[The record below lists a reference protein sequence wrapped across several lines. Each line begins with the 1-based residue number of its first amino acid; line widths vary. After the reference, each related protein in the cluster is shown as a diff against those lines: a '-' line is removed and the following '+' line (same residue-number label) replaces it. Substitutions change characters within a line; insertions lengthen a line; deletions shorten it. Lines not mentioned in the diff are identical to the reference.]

1 MSLANFNYNTQTN
14 QQFQVNRTETVSL
27 PGYSWTAYP
36 STGIYNPGA
45 NMIGFVSNGNELLR
59 IIQSGSIGIGAGAV
73 SDPSTALLYISG
85 NTVIPTTVIN
95 QTGQF
100 GDALNV
106 QLSGTSKLIV
116 KSNNNGGFVGINTN
130 APTVQLHS
138 WNTLISNIATFT
150 PNMMGVLPIAIL
162 EEQLA
167 TPTSITGTGTI
178 TDRQLNIV
186 ITDSLGVGYTVNLN
200 NSIFTLQSGLYY
212 IQAEGSGT
220 CTAHRLKLINTSGV
234 AVTVWG
240 TSESA
245 TNAITTKSTI
255 STILSISSVTTLKLQ
270 TVSTGTGSLGINIGI
285 GGNNT
290 NARVTIIRLQ

>member
-1 MSLANFNYNTQTN
+1 MSLANFNYITQTT
-14 QQFQVNRTETVSL
+14 QQFQVNRTETVSS
-27 PGYSWTAYP
+27 PGYSWTAFP

-45 NMIGFVSNGNELLR
+45 NMIGFVSNGSELLR

-73 SDPSTALLYISG
+73 SDPSGALLYISG

-106 QLSGTSKLIV
+106 QVSGTTKLIV
-116 KSNNNGGFVGINTN
+116 KSNNNGGFVGINTS

-138 WNTLISNIATFT
+138 WNTLISNTASFT
-150 PNMMGVLPIAIL
+150 PNLMGVLPIAIL

-167 TPTSITGTGTI
+167 APISVTGTGTI
-178 TDRQLNIV
+178 TDRQLNII
-186 ITDSLGVGYTVNLN
+186 ITDSLGTSVNLV
-200 NSIFTLQSGLYY
+200 SSTFTLPVGLYY

-220 CTAHRLKLINTSGV
+220 CTAHRLRLINTSGV

-255 STILSISSVTTLKLQ
+255 STILSLSSVTTLKLQ
-270 TVSTGTGSLGINIGI
+270 TVSTGTGSLGINIAI

-290 NARVTIIRLQ
+290 NARMTIIRLQ